1 MDAHERRFLTADDR
15 AYLDAVEVAL
25 VRVHGIPSGQA
36 AGAIRGAAAELNRQ
50 RMVGARGAPASFFV
64 HGGAAEHA
72 EALAALLTQPRG
84 PARGSLAALALLAAL
99 AGLLGMRV
107 VLGVAFRR
115 FDPVRIGW
123 TDVTLAVCI
132 VGAILVAARWTRP
145 WRALGVQA
153 WAWIAPVGGIA
164 LGIGAVVVLRA
175 LHARG
180 TLLTMPFWLAA
191 AVAAVCGALAWLFT
205 WPEDRDMGRDAP

>member
-1 MDAHERRFLTADDR
+1 MDAHERRFLTAADR

-25 VRVHGIPSGQA
+25 VRVHGIPSGRA
-36 AGAIRGAAAELNRQ
+36 ASAIRGAAIELNRQ
-50 RMVGARGAPASFFV
+50 RMVGARDAPASFFV

-72 EALAALLTQPRG
+72 EAIAALMMQPRG

-107 VLGVAFRR
+107 VLGVIFRR

-123 TDVTLAVCI
+123 TDVTLAICI
-132 VGAILVAARWTRP
+132 VGGILIAARWSRL
-145 WRALGVQA
+145 WRALSVRA
-153 WAWIAPVGGIA
+153 WAWIASVGGVA
-164 LGIGAVVVLRA
+164 LGIGAVVLLRV
-175 LHARG
+175 LHAQG

-191 AVAAVCGALAWLFT
+191 AIAAACGALAWLFT
-205 WPEDRDMGRDAP
+205 WPEDRDVGRDTI